1 MRTMWKENQRVR
13 QVQCSY
19 SRSRALCVRMVL
31 QENTEKQRYFE
42 GAEMIPQDR
51 LINYASNFLESEI
64 ENIENLLKDEA
75 VNDVGKELLSKLLK
89 EYKHD
94 LEVIERERW

>member
-1 MRTMWKENQRVR
+1 
-13 QVQCSY
+13 
-19 SRSRALCVRMVL
+19 
-31 QENTEKQRYFE
+31 
-42 GAEMIPQDR
+42 MIPQAR

>member
-1 MRTMWKENQRVR
+1 
-13 QVQCSY
+13 
-19 SRSRALCVRMVL
+19 
-31 QENTEKQRYFE
+31 
-42 GAEMIPQDR
+42 MIPQDR

-64 ENIENLLKDEA
+64 ENIEELLKDDSIDGA
-75 VNDVGKELLSKLLK
+75 SRDILNKLLN

>member
-1 MRTMWKENQRVR
+1 
-13 QVQCSY
+13 
-19 SRSRALCVRMVL
+19 
-31 QENTEKQRYFE
+31 
-42 GAEMIPQDR
+42 MIPQDR

-64 ENIENLLKDEA
+64 ENIEKLLKDEA
-75 VNDVGKELLSKLLK
+75 VNDVSKDILSKLLN

>member
-1 MRTMWKENQRVR
+1 
-13 QVQCSY
+13 
-19 SRSRALCVRMVL
+19 
-31 QENTEKQRYFE
+31 
-42 GAEMIPQDR
+42 MIPQDR

-64 ENIENLLKDEA
+64 EQIEKLLNDETVDDVSKDI
-75 VNDVGKELLSKLLK
+75 LSKLLN

>member
-1 MRTMWKENQRVR
+1 
-13 QVQCSY
+13 
-19 SRSRALCVRMVL
+19 
-31 QENTEKQRYFE
+31 
-42 GAEMIPQDR
+42 MIPQDR

-64 ENIENLLKDEA
+64 EDIEKLLNDETVDDVSKDI
-75 VNDVGKELLSKLLK
+75 LSKLLN